1 MAVMLALGMAGVVDG
16 LCPRGWVCWQRLGDE
31 VKDSSKSFSSG
42 GKRLMGTPPVQRSRH
57 FHMPAPGTFHHS
69 RARLPQSHPC
79 PTTGPCSLLPR
90 PVVHGP
96 QWACSHRPS
105 RQLLGPSQPLLP
117 PVLIHLYPRSGDGLS
132 QAHRS
137 RPNPARQLPRAVPQP
152 GMLPRGARQ
161 CLETASPCDPVCT
174 CAATCIS
181 HPQFH
186 VVEDAWL

>member
-1 MAVMLALGMAGVVDG
+1 MACVLEGGCAGRDLGM
-16 LCPRGWVCWQRLGDE
+16 RLRILLSPFLLGE
-31 VKDSSKSFSSG
+31 RDSWK
-42 GKRLMGTPPVQRSRH
+42 PPFPHAS
-57 FHMPAPGTFHHS
+57 PCTFHHS
-69 RARLPQSHPC
+69 RARLPRSHPC
-79 PTTGPCSLLPR
+79 PATGPCSLLTR
-90 PVVHGP
+90 PGVHGP

-132 QAHRS
+132 QAHGS
-137 RPNPARQLPRAVPQP
+137 RPTPARQLPRAVPQP

-161 CLETASPCDPVCT
+161 CLETAGPCDPVCT
-174 CAATCIS
+174 CAAMCIS